1 MINLESRILI
11 TGAKGQLG
19 SDCMKTFSLNGFKN
33 VLGIDRDDLDL
44 TLKNNVISFLNNYKP
59 DLIIHCA
66 AWTSVDLAES
76 YKKEVYL
83 INSEATKYLSCYCG
97 KNNIPLLYIST
108 DYVFDGKGE
117 KPFEINDKKHGLSI
131 YGKSKSLGEDYV
143 LEMCKKY
150 FIVRISWVFGLN
162 GNNFIKTVIKLSDR
176 GDKIMNVV
184 NDQIGSPTYTVDLS
198 QFLLKLISTDK
209 FGIYH
214 APNDGYCSWA
224 DLARLVVNEIG
235 SPMKICEISSD
246 DYLKLNP
253 LQAKR
258 PLNSRMSTKCLE
270 KNGFC
275 KLPSW
280 QDAAKRYI
288 HEELRR

>member
-19 SDCMKTFSLNGFKN
+19 SDCMKTFLLNGFKN

-44 TLKNNVISFLNNYKP
+44 TLKNNVSSFLDNYKP

-76 YKKEVYL
+76 HKKEVYL

-275 KLPSW
+275 KLPTW

-288 HEELRR
+288 HEELGR